1 VTLLVRKYSPF
12 DLIPYKEI
20 IYVGKRIINNLRHSG
35 DKRKIEN
42 AILDGREFEKFVK
55 YTFLTERNKIEIIYE
70 TGKNRESSPG
80 DRTIDFAVIY
90 KGTKPY
96 VWAGIEC
103 KYRREVSNVFQWAT
117 ENQFNKYNY
126 LQKYLKIPIYIII
139 GVGGLPNNPKE
150 LYFIPLDKLNS
161 HNISLNQFDHYRI
174 SSFDDMV
181 STMKPHF
188 MRYYYKKEK
197 NRTRELIK
205 KRLKGFSKIWK

>member
-1 VTLLVRKYSPF
+1 VIILIWELLPLN
-12 DLIPYKEI
+12 LIPYDKI
-20 IYVGKRIINNLRHSG
+20 IYKSKKIINNLRYSG

-55 YTFLTERNKIEIIYE
+55 STFLTERNKIEIIYE
-70 TGKNRESSPG
+70 TEPNRESSPE

-96 VWAGIEC
+96 VWACIEC

-117 ENQFNKYNY
+117 ENQFNKYNS
-126 LQKYLKIPIYIII
+126 LQKYLKIPIYIMI

-161 HNISLNQFDHYRI
+161 HNISLNQFNHYEI
-174 SSFDDMV
+174 NSFDDMV
-181 STMKPHF
+181 LTMKPHF
-188 MRYYYKKEK
+188 TRYYYKKEK

-205 KRLKGFSKIWK
+205 KRLKEFPKIWK